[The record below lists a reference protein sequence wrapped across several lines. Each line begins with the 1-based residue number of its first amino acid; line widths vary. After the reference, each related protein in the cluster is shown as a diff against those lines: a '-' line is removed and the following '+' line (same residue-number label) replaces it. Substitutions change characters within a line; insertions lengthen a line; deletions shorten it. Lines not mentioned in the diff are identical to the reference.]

1 MAEQQQLYYG
11 DIHNHNALGY
21 GVGSLERSIDIA
33 RRHLDFF
40 AFTGHS
46 SWHDIEPMEGGREG
60 HWYRGF
66 EKHNSQWGTIQELIA
81 EANRLEDFAAIL
93 GYEWHSS
100 RYGDHCLLF
109 PGDRAEL
116 VAPDSI
122 EELRSFCLETGALM
136 IPHHLAYPRGRR
148 GVNWDIFDPT
158 CTPIVEVYSE
168 HGNSEED
175 RGLYP
180 FFNHSFG
187 GRVSSQTIQA
197 ALEAGLKFGFYAST
211 DSHRGFPGAYGE
223 GLMAA
228 WADGL
233 DRESILEAIRSR
245 RTYGLTGDR
254 IEISFQGN
262 GMPMGSELLVG
273 ERVEVDYQVS
283 GRDDLEVVELI
294 HNGSIVDRGYPGEE
308 SWDFSSSEPFQCR
321 LEWGWGPWGDLALDR
336 ICDWAFEVKVEGG
349 EVLRHF
355 EHWQSGPFDEDR
367 RHGLRETAPGTFT
380 VESFTSRK
388 GAYRQNPNQSLLL
401 EMKGKADTQV
411 TVTLE
416 KPVQTTFSM
425 TAGELLAGGKF
436 LPTGPFPKESMLMH
450 RLVPPTASQ
459 LKRQIEL
466 PSGDRESGYLYLR
479 ARQKNGQ
486 MAWVSPLFL
495 NR

>member
-1 MAEQQQLYYG
+1 MAGKQQLLYG

-33 RRHLDFF
+33 QSHLDFF

-46 SWHDIEPMEGGREG
+46 SWHDIEPMEGGREA
-60 HWYRGF
+60 HWYKGF
-66 EKHNSQWGTIQELIA
+66 EKHNSQWGKIQELMA
-81 EANRLEDFAAIL
+81 EANRQEGFAAIL

-100 RYGDHCLLF
+100 KYGDHCLLF
-109 PGDRAEL
+109 PGDTAEL
-116 VAPDSI
+116 VAPDTV
-122 EELRSFCLETGALM
+122 EELRDFCRENQALM

-148 GVNWDIFDPT
+148 GVNWDIFDPV

-175 RGLYP
+175 RGLYT

-197 ALEAGLKFGFYAST
+197 ALEAGLQFGFY
-211 DSHRGFPGAYGE
+211 GFPGAYGE

-228 WADGL
+228 WADRS

-254 IEISFQGN
+254 IEVAFFGN
-262 GMPMGSELLVG
+262 GAPLGSEISVG
-273 ERVEVDYQVS
+273 DEVEIEYQVS
-283 GRDDLEVVELI
+283 GRDDLDVVELI
-294 HNGSIVDRGYPGEE
+294 QDGVIVDRAYPEE
-308 SWDFSSSEPFQCR
+308 APWELSSKEPFQLR

-336 ICDWAFEVKVEGG
+336 ICDWEFQVQVEGG

-355 EHWQSGPFDEDR
+355 EHWQSGPFDEER
-367 RHGLRETAPGTFT
+367 RHRFRKTAPGTFSIQ
-380 VESFTSRK
+380 SFTSRK

-401 EMKGKADTQV
+401 ELQGKPDTQI

-416 KPVQTTFSM
+416 KPVPESFTM
-425 TAGELLAGGKF
+425 TAAELLESGKF
-436 LPTGPFPKESMLMH
+436 LPTGPFPKESLLMH
-450 RLVPPTASQ
+450 RIVPPTVSQ
-459 LKRQIEL
+459 LSRRVKL
-466 PSGDRESGYLYLR
+466 PVGRRDSGSIYLR

-486 MAWVSPLFL
+486 IAWVSPLFL
-495 NR
+495 KR